1 MSLPFFEH
9 FWTSWLH
16 KSTGS
21 LVPSLSHLGNFL
33 NQSFLQGALLPFITQ
48 WNSENEP
55 RTQECVS
62 FYKIRAS
69 GFLELPGFLPPA
81 RCRIWWDRAEVDGRT
96 GKWSKTEDSVQQVL
110 KDSSVTVNR
119 SWKADNR
126 EWMAGSGFE
135 VPTHLPHLDS
145 FQDVWDFPIYLSY
158 LWMVVSGFLLRETD
172 LPSPAVHPSHRIAVA
187 STMLSSW
194 APLRAS
200 KPFPSL
206 WHFHRHQTVLHAW
219 GSLFHCFFP
228 HDVFIIVIIVVQ
240 LTNSAAAEERNW
252 AWPTAG
258 EEPSTWSRAS

>member
-1 MSLPFFEH
+1 MAPQE
-9 FWTSWLH
+9 
-16 KSTGS
+16 STGS

-33 NQSFLQGALLPFITQ
+33 SFLQGALLPFITQ

-145 FQDVWDFPIYLSY
+145 FQDVWDFPILSLLFVDGG
-158 LWMVVSGFLLRETD
+158 LWVPAQGNRPAQPSCPSQPQNRSGQHNAELMGSTQ
-172 LPSPAVHPSHRIAVA
+172 SQQAV
-187 STMLSSW
+187 
-194 APLRAS
+194 
-200 KPFPSL
+200 PFPLAFPQAPNCAACLGLTISL
-206 WHFHRHQTVLHAW
+206 LLSPWCLYYCYYCCTAHKFSSSRRKELSLTHSWW
-219 GSLFHCFFP
+219 GTIHL
-228 HDVFIIVIIVVQ
+228 V
-240 LTNSAAAEERNW
+240 
-252 AWPTAG
+252 
-258 EEPSTWSRAS
+258 